1 VEGPAVTPP
10 NEPNDKPS
18 IPVEERYKI
27 MIHFTELLNSWL
39 ELLQR
44 VSKQPTLDPSN
55 GPSAMESR
63 GGPKLREPSRWYD
76 WPYGL

>member
-1 VEGPAVTPP
+1 
-10 NEPNDKPS
+10 
-18 IPVEERYKI
+18 

-44 VSKQPTLDPSN
+44 VSKQPTADPSN
-55 GPSAMESR
+55 GSSAMGYR
-63 GGPKLREPSRWYD
+63 GRPKLGEPSRWYD